1 MQENNCFIQLNCK
14 HLISYFFKNTEEK
27 VLKFELPVSHLANTF
42 NFYNRSSV
50 KTELRIFGPSKP
62 MMRIDS
68 HRTEKKTI

>member
-1 MQENNCFIQLNCK
+1 MDD
-14 HLISYFFKNTEEK
+14 K